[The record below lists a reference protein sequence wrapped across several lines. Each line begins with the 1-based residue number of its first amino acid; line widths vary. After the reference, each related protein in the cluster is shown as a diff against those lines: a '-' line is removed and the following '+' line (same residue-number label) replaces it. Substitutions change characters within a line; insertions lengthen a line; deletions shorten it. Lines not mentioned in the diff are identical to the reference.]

1 MKNDDVVSWDNER
14 NKCLGVRYSLN
25 LGKADYLSIESS
37 RNISEGEDARRLA
50 GKVWK
55 NDALLS
61 GGWNSYK
68 SRGPC

>member
-25 LGKADYLSIESS
+25 LGMIDYLSVESS